1 MSRKRDLADGIMP
14 YVGMTPAIRD
24 TAAQIERAAKRYQRI
39 QEDWT
44 SVEMSDDQVVKTTA
58 REDRLEARIIALVG
72 DLPLPTLDEDES
84 VGVWGVKFE
93 GDPRGPVVTLVV
105 RESYASID
113 NLREVDVP

>member
-1 MSRKRDLADGIMP
+1 MSRQRDLADGLMP
-14 YVGMTPAIRD
+14 FVGMTPAIRD

-44 SVEMSDDQVVKTTA
+44 SVEMTDDQVAKTTA

-72 DLPLPTLDEDES
+72 DLPLPTLENES

-105 RESYASID
+105 RESYASTD
-113 NLREVDVP
+113 NLTEVDVP